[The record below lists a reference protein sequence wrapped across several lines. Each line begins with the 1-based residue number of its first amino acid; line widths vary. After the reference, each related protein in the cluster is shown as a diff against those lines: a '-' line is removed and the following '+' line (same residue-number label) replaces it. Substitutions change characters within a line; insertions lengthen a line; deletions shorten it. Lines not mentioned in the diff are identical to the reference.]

1 MSWVVWRCWFKRPE
15 HNPLQILI
23 WFLLSYLF
31 TTVNFLCYFWS
42 SILAPVKFLLMKQ
55 FQHIENSA
63 PSSSTTEVTLTSSYY
78 TALGGGPKYHFFRTY
93 HIYWLLWSMA
103 LNTQQLLISR
113 HISTFTIF
121 TTHVL
126 SFFFNNVCIHSQFSE
141 FSLTSQ
147 NSFILGRYLKTHT
160 IQLKTKNTFLLQVCI
175 QLNNWYFY
183 NVLTT

>member
-23 WFLLSYLF
+23 WSLLSYLF

-113 HISTFTIF
+113 HIHLQLQPPTYF
-121 TTHVL
+121 H
-126 SFFFNNVCIHSQFSE
+126 SFLITSAFIPN
-141 FSLTSQ
+141 SQ
-147 NSFILGRYLKTHT
+147 NSVS
-160 IQLKTKNTFLLQVCI
+160 LLRI
-175 QLNNWYFY
+175 HSY
-183 NVLTT
+183 